1 MKIQGENIM
10 VRKVLL
16 VFFIVLIV
24 GSPSIVTICRLDSS
38 ELPSNSNVN
47 ISHHVPRLSSHTNF
61 SKAEL
66 LVSLKPDVKLS
77 TQESIYSNRSRE
89 EAQNETSSSTV
100 VPRNFLP
107 VKKLLSQFD
116 VVIDNLYP
124 KAIEIN
130 KSSIK
135 YLLNFTIVDGEG
147 SSSDIIQNITLFRVD
162 NSSEYY
168 KITTWQNFTYLG
180 GTDYS
185 LRFILNETIISSLT
199 LGYYN
204 LTLFTKVV
212 TVESSSTISLPA
224 KDLNVKIMSLSPL
237 GFNNKYDYN
246 QTFDVKIE
254 VKETLDGVTY
264 NAITYLPALYDEN
277 GSIVNP
283 NTTIISSTKDTE
295 VFLYFS
301 KFISNNSLEGTY
313 TFNVTLSAERAR
325 QFDEADHI
333 FSVLITSPD
342 GIAENVN
349 TTVQAK
355 STILLVKVKEVYI
368 GSKRFNWDNITNSG
382 KEHATFRI
390 NVNTSVKVSYD
401 IYTDTG
407 DLYTSAGQVVTYQ
420 NPNSPDDPF
429 AILTNTSFAD
439 GFDSIVL
446 ESNITSPSEGYPL
459 FIYVRGHQT
468 SQANYTS
475 NVTIYWD
482 LLGYNLNYFDN
493 KGETGD
499 KGLGLDVNETW
510 TLTFTVIYVSD
521 GSLAYSSS
529 IQYRYPDDN
538 TGWINLTDGQGSD
551 SRDGSFIIN
560 RTESSA
566 KIVLLEV
573 RIINGSIQD
582 YSGTNY
588 VNQTKGE
595 EIFSLTIIWT
605 YLKINMTSSEVD
617 SRLGIL
623 QSTDINISVTWAH
636 NASLPFNGI
645 VYAREDEERE
655 RAISITDGKG
665 VWAGV
670 VNDAV
675 GKYRYSMSRVDDSTF
690 GITSFFNSSE
700 GVDVFVEIIWDA
712 IEFTFSNSYDNS
724 TDPLLQVWEA
734 SVNSSWG
741 FFVNINTNATLY
753 VYGRHLYDNSSF
765 HGVALLYALTTGA
778 NYTLSFDSN
787 GIAVWKGDLSS
798 VKLPVEFSVMAIT
811 VSTEVDWGVMR
822 IGTWIQVEIT
832 WDRLI
837 VILEAKRSYSHG
849 SWADIYVKYA
859 YEVSPIA
866 VNPSHV
872 TYDLT
877 LYNGTIQNISWTH
890 FRDFSLQA
898 VKRDYFVTNFYDS
911 RTGLIGADILF
922 KWEGEEA
929 QSGILTVYWVDDRSP
944 EILDR
949 YVIELGNGTI
959 LIIVIATDNTEDWIG
974 TGISDVILIDKRAK
988 VDEVF
993 PLSPKSIEISPGI
1006 FQYIFRYNYNQIV
1019 PGFGD
1024 YFSFSFNETLKFA
1037 LRLVDKGTPDFPGDL
1052 GVPNAIETNVF
1063 ILTAGKDDYK
1073 PVFIS
1078 QEGVIINSS
1087 FLTNPELS
1095 SVQITDGTVEFSVIV
1110 QDMYWSGLKEDSV
1123 VILITDLSKN
1133 SIFRGNMNLS
1143 STLTDIR
1150 SELEF
1155 SVVLTL
1161 NVLHDY
1167 EVTVIVTD
1175 NYGNTNNHTIILL
1188 VEDRVA
1194 PRVLEVQ
1201 SQKTTDRKLRVTV
1214 VLEENGLGIEFVRFR
1229 LGDSGLWYNLSKVGG
1244 SGGTT
1249 SSTASYSAVI
1259 PLPLFLDN
1267 IITSKTFDYMVW
1279 VRDRSGNEN
1288 LESSISSSYFDSFE
1302 ATALLFEPWIL
1313 LILGLVLIISIVAGI
1328 RIASRTEG
1336 YDMRQIISESERISR
1351 EEILIQMDEYAL
1363 GVTVNFF
1370 DQVQGPV
1377 PVIWEPQLLEDH
1389 EQVMLDL
1396 SDKSFSTLE
1405 FVGIDEY
1412 ERSGTFDF
1420 STGSYECT
1428 ALGYSFAIEN
1438 PGARGGKENLTIVLL
1453 LRREWGENL
1462 LIFQDELLGKLR
1474 EIRVLVENKQPPSEI
1489 EAKARELR
1497 ELVSRL
1503 MIAFNHIYLKEEKK
1517 EESES
1522 KVE

>member
-1 MKIQGENIM
+1 M

-24 GSPSIVTICRLDSS
+24 GTPSIFTIYRLDSS
-38 ELPSNSNVN
+38 ELPSNSEVN
-47 ISHHVPRLSSHTNF
+47 PTSHHVPRLSNHMNF
-61 SKAEL
+61 SKTEL
-66 LVSLKPDVKLS
+66 FMSLKPDVKLS
-77 TQESIYSNRSRE
+77 IQDPTFSNRSSE
-89 EAQNETSSSTV
+89 EYTNETFLSAAT
-100 VPRNFLP
+100 PRNFLP
-107 VKKLLSQFD
+107 VGKLLSQFD
-116 VVIDNLYP
+116 VIIDRLYP

-147 SSSDIIQNITLFRVD
+147 SSSDIIQNLTLFRVD

-168 KITTWQNFTYLG
+168 KITTWSDFQYLG
-180 GTDYS
+180 GTNYS
-185 LRFILNETIISSLT
+185 LRFVLNETIISSLS

-204 LTLFTKVV
+204 LTLFTKVLS
-212 TVESSSTISLPA
+212 VESSSTISLPV
-224 KDLNVKIMSLSPL
+224 KDLSVRLISLSPL

-246 QTFDVKIE
+246 QTFDVKVE

-264 NAITYLPALYDEN
+264 NSITYLPALYDSS
-277 GSIVNP
+277 GYKVNP
-283 NTTIISSTKDTE
+283 NTTIISSTKDTK

-301 KFISNNSLEGTY
+301 SFISNTSSEGTY
-313 TFNVTLSAERAR
+313 TFNVTLLAELAR
-325 QFDEADHI
+325 LFNEADHI
-333 FSVLITSPD
+333 FSVFITSPD
-342 GIAENVN
+342 GITENIN

-355 STILLVKVKEVYI
+355 STILLVKVKNVYI
-368 GSKRFNWDNITNSG
+368 GSEKFDWDNITNSG
-382 KEHATFRI
+382 KEHVTFRV

-420 NPNSPDDPF
+420 DPNYPDDPF

-439 GFDSIVL
+439 GFDSIIL

-459 FIYVRGHQT
+459 FLYVRGHQT
-468 SQANYTS
+468 SQANFTS

-482 LLGYNLNYFDN
+482 LLDFQLNYFDN
-493 KGETGD
+493 KGETGN

-510 TLTFTVIYVSD
+510 TLNLTVIYVSD

-538 TGWINLTDGQGSD
+538 TSWISLTDGQGSD
-551 SRDGSFIIN
+551 SIDGSFIIN

-573 RIINGSIQD
+573 KIINGSIQD
-582 YSGTNY
+582 YSSTNY
-588 VNQTKGE
+588 VNETKGE
-595 EIFSLTIIWT
+595 DIFSLTIIWT
-605 YLKINMTSSEVD
+605 YLKINMTSSEAD
-617 SRLGIL
+617 SRLGTL
-623 QSTDINISVTWAH
+623 QSTDINITVTWAH
-636 NASLPFNGI
+636 NASLVFNGI
-645 VYAREDEERE
+645 VYAKDHKGRE
-655 RAISITDGKG
+655 RAISITNGKG

-734 SVNSSWG
+734 SINSSWG

-787 GIAVWKGDLSS
+787 GIAVWEGDLSS

-822 IGTWIQVEIT
+822 IGTWIQVEII

-837 VILEAKRSYSHG
+837 VTLEAKRSYSHG
-849 SWADIYVKYA
+849 SWADIYVKFS

-898 VKRDYFVTNFYDS
+898 IKRDYFVTNFYDS
-911 RTGLIGADILF
+911 RTGLIGADIFF

-944 EILDR
+944 DILDR
-949 YVIELGNGTI
+949 YVVELGNGTI

-974 TGISDVILIDKRAK
+974 TGISEVVLIDKRAR
-988 VDEVF
+988 VDEIF
-993 PLSPKSIEISPGI
+993 PLTPKSIEISPGI
-1006 FQYIFRYNYNQIV
+1006 FQYIFKYNYNQII
-1019 PGFGD
+1019 PGFDD

-1037 LRLVDKGTPDFPGDL
+1037 LRLTDVGTPDFPEDL
-1052 GVPNAIETNVF
+1052 SASNTIETNVF
-1063 ILTAGKDDYK
+1063 TLTAGKDDYK

-1078 QEGVIINSS
+1078 QEGGVIINSS

-1095 SVQITDGTVEFSVIV
+1095 SIQITDGTVEFSVIV
-1110 QDMYWSGLKEDSV
+1110 QDKYWSGLKEDSV

-1133 SIFRGNMNLS
+1133 SIFRGNMNIS

-1155 SVVLTL
+1155 SAVLTL

-1175 NYGNTNNHTIILL
+1175 NYGNTNNHTITLL

-1194 PRVLEVQ
+1194 PRVLEVK
-1201 SQKTTDRKLRVTV
+1201 SQKTTDRKLKVTV

-1229 LGDSGLWYNLSKVGG
+1229 LGNSGPWYNLSKVGG
-1244 SGGTT
+1244 SGGAVSGT
-1249 SSTASYSAVI
+1249 SSYSAVI
-1259 PLPLFLDN
+1259 PLPLVLDN
-1267 IITSKTFDYMVW
+1267 IITPKTFDYMIW
-1279 VRDRSGNEN
+1279 VRDKSGNEN
-1288 LESSISSSYFDSFE
+1288 LESSISSSYFNSFE

-1313 LILGLVLIISIVAGI
+1313 LILGLILIISIVAGI
-1328 RIASRTEG
+1328 KIASRTEG
-1336 YDMRQIISESERISR
+1336 YDMKRIISESERISR
-1351 EEILIQMDEYAL
+1351 EEVLIQMDEYAL
-1363 GVTVNFF
+1363 GVTVNYF

-1377 PVIWEPQLLEDH
+1377 PVIWEPQLLEDQ

-1412 ERSGTFDF
+1412 ERGGTFDF

-1438 PGARGGKENLTIVLL
+1438 PEARGGKENLTIVLL

-1462 LIFQDELLGKLR
+1462 LIFQDELLEKLR
-1474 EIRVLVENKQPPSEI
+1474 EIRVLVENKQPPLEI